1 MVGEFDANGPDEAA
15 VYTVVNGQGVWTIAS
30 GVSPRTATFGQAGD
44 IPEPGD
50 YDGVGHDEIA
60 VYRPSTGQFLVM
72 ESNGTTETLNLGVGS
87 SPDLNSLVP
96 VPGAYDNQTYFN
108 DKEPERTEAAVYDP
122 NTGVFIISGPS
133 SVYAVSGFLKG
144 DIPAPADYLGDGS
157 TQPVV
162 FRPSTGQF
170 IGAGGVVIAT
180 FGQAG
185 DIPLAAPLSY
195 RMPSSDPPPTGST
208 GTGSTGT
215 GSTGTGST
223 GTGSTGTG
231 STGTGSTGTGSTG
244 TGSTGSGSAGT
255 GSTGSG
261 SAGTGSTGSGSTGST
276 TSNPPPAQSPGSGV
290 SHPVKVTH
298 KKAAK
303 PKPKATHHPKPTVH
317 PKKVVKHPA
326 PKPKV
331 KVTAHHPTKVIMNA
345 TASTHSAKPSTHL
358 VDLALED
365 IHVNLHRSSS
375 AKKHHG

>member
-1 MVGEFDANGPDEAA
+1 
-15 VYTVVNGQGVWTIAS
+15 
-30 GVSPRTATFGQAGD
+30 
-44 IPEPGD
+44 
-50 YDGVGHDEIA
+50 
-60 VYRPSTGQFLVM
+60 
-72 ESNGTTETLNLGVGS
+72 
-87 SPDLNSLVP
+87 
-96 VPGAYDNQTYFN
+96 
-108 DKEPERTEAAVYDP
+108 VYDP
-122 NTGVFIISGPS
+122 NTGVFAILGPS
-133 SVYAVSGFLKG
+133 GVYTVSGFLKG

-195 RMPSSDPPPTGST
+195 RMLSSDPPATGPNGTGST

-244 TGSTGSGSAGT
+244 TGSTGL
-255 GSTGSG
+255 
-261 SAGTGSTGSGSTGST
+261 T

-290 SHPVKVTH
+290 SHPVTVPH

-303 PKPKATHHPKPTVH
+303 PKPKPKPKVTHHPKPTVH
-317 PKKVVKHPA
+317 PKPKKVVKHPA

-331 KVTAHHPTKVIMNA
+331 KVTAHHPTKVIMTTSA
-345 TASTHSAKPSTHL
+345 HSAKPPTHV

-365 IHVNLHRSSS
+365 IHVNLSRSSS
-375 AKKHHG
+375 AKKHHD